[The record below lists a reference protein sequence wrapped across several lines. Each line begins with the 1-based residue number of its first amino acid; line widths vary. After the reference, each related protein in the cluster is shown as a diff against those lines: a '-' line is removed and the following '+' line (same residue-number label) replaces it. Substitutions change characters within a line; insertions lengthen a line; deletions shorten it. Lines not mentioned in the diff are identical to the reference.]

1 VDARFA
7 AGKHGLAVD
16 FRVNGT
22 NGMTAVRPLSALF
35 AIALALVFA
44 APVSAA
50 PGFFERLLGGRLG
63 SVQEGSYLAG
73 DKVHFA
79 LERDGRDFLL
89 RFDNDPETFVLY
101 ADRTSM
107 GGRVLKYDSG
117 ETAIKVAGWG
127 ALTLYT
133 DAQPNGLPAM
143 RSGDAQPFAET
154 PVSVQN
160 VQFLAAQEA
169 ARLNHVRHL
178 RVAFVV
184 DWSVLETDNDLCAA
198 ASNALENAARGIERY
213 AHDGPSRKELLAHVR
228 TVTLATARR
237 PTLTLQDKTLIV
249 TFNPERLYSGSASSR
264 AIARAL
270 PIVFAKRPQR
280 TAKD

>member
-1 VDARFA
+1 
-7 AGKHGLAVD
+7 
-16 FRVNGT
+16 
-22 NGMTAVRPLSALF
+22 MTAARPLSAML
-35 AIALALVFA
+35 AITLALFCA
-44 APVSAA
+44 TPVSAA

-63 SVQEGSYLAG
+63 SVQGGTYLAG
-73 DKVHFA
+73 DKIHFQ
-79 LERDGRDFLL
+79 LERFGHDFLI
-89 RFDNDPETFVLY
+89 RFDNNPETFVLY

-117 ETAIKVAGWG
+117 ETAIRVAGWG

-143 RSGDAQPFAET
+143 RSGDAPSLSPA

-178 RVAFVV
+178 HIAFVV
-184 DWSVLETDNDLCAA
+184 DWSVLETDNALCAA

-213 AHDGPSRKELLAHVR
+213 VHDGQNRKELLAHVR

-270 PIVFAKRPQR
+270 PIVFAKKHQR